1 MTDSP
6 RGWQVVAATF
16 LSTFTVFG
24 VAYSFGAFFAPM
36 AEEFDTKRSAT
47 AFFFAVTT
55 FLYFLL
61 GVFTGRI
68 ADRVGPRRVML
79 VGGVAMTIGLA
90 LTSQVQSI
98 WLGYVTYGLGVGI
111 GVACAYV
118 PMVAT
123 VGAWFERKRT
133 TALGVAVAGIGVGT
147 LVVSPTAEWLVDR
160 YGWRDTYLIYAAAVA
175 VLLSIAAFGA
185 HRPPPQPG
193 GDVTDPPAL
202 SETIGRSRPFWTLY
216 AASIFMTM
224 ALFVPFVFMSD
235 YMSERGVD
243 GSSGLIVGIIG
254 LSSVGGR
261 LGLGALAARVE
272 VITIYIAS
280 FFVLG
285 TSFLLW
291 LVADDSYPLLVV
303 FAIVLG
309 IAYGGFIALS
319 PAVAAQIFGTIGLGG
334 VLGALYTAAGIGG
347 LIGPPLMGALIDGAG
362 YGPTIVAS
370 LACGL
375 VAAMILLP
383 LRSLRSDPGRMELEG
398 TK

>member
-1 MTDSP
+1 MSEPPLTDGP
-6 RGWQVVAATF
+6 KGWQVVAATF

-61 GVFTGRI
+61 GVFSGRI
-68 ADRVGPRRVML
+68 ADRIGPRRVML
-79 VGGVAMTIGLA
+79 AGAVAMSIGLA

-98 WLGYVTYGLGVGI
+98 WVGYLTYGIGVGI

-123 VGAWFERKRT
+123 VGGWFERKRT

-160 YGWRDTYLIYAAAVA
+160 YGWRDTYLMYAVAVA
-175 VLLSIAAFGA
+175 VLLSIASFGA

-193 GDVTDPPAL
+193 GDITDPPAL

-235 YMSERGVD
+235 YMTERSVD

-254 LSSVGGR
+254 LSSVAGR
-261 LGLGALAARVE
+261 LGLGALAAKVE

-285 TSFLLW
+285 SSFLIW
-291 LVADDSYPLLVV
+291 MVAGDSYALLVV
-303 FAIVLG
+303 FAVVLG
-309 IAYGGFIALS
+309 VAYGGFIALS

-362 YGPTIVAS
+362 YQTTIAAS

-383 LRSLRSDPGRMELEG
+383 LRSLRA
-398 TK
+398 